1 MTPQYATTPTHP
13 APAPPQHQQGPPSSY
28 YTAPDGQQYALVPV
42 GPPPGPPP
50 ASMPGYFMG
59 QAPMAGM
66 TPYYQVQAAQAQS
79 AYSQPQQI
87 GPQSPYSQQVGPQ
100 QQAWQPAYDM
110 SIMPAAPSMQPASAN
125 WMQQPQQQPQQQQ
138 PQQQQRRPTGRGNGR
153 GSQRR
158 GNGRT

>member
-1 MTPQYATTPTHP
+1 MTPQYATMPQHQ
-13 APAPPQHQQGPPSSY
+13 APAPPQHQHAPPSSF

-42 GPPPGPPP
+42 GPAPGPPP
-50 ASMPGYFMG
+50 TSMPGYFMG
-59 QAPMAGM
+59 QAPVAGM
-66 TPYYQVQAAQAQS
+66 SPYYGVQAAQAQPL
-79 AYSQPQQI
+79 YSQ
-87 GPQSPYSQQVGPQ
+87 PQ

-110 SIMPAAPSMQPASAN
+110 SIMPASPSMQPASAN

-138 PQQQQRRPTGRGNGR
+138 QQRTPNGRGNCR

>member
-1 MTPQYATTPTHP
+1 MTPQYATMPPHQ
-13 APAPPQHQQGPPSSY
+13 APAPPQHQHAPPSSF

-42 GPPPGPPP
+42 GPAPGPPP
-50 ASMPGYFMG
+50 TSMPGYFMG

-66 TPYYQVQAAQAQS
+66 TPYYRTQAAQAQPP
-79 AYSQPQQI
+79 YSQPQQ
-87 GPQSPYSQQVGPQ
+87 QVAPQ

-110 SIMPAAPSMQPASAN
+110 SIMPASPSMQPASAN
-125 WMQQPQQQPQQQQ
+125 WMQQPQQQL
-138 PQQQQRRPTGRGNGR
+138 QQQQRRPNGHGSGRGH